1 MYFKLAYR
9 NVKKSYQDF
18 LIYFVTL
25 TFSVALFYVFNSF
38 ESQSVILELEPEA
51 SYMIEM
57 LSRVMM
63 IMSLIVSV
71 IFGFLILYAN
81 NFLIKRRKKEL
92 GMYTLLGM
100 QKNKINLVLIYETIF
115 IGIASLV
122 SGILLGVVLSQGT
135 ATLSARLID
144 VPVNFKFVFSFY
156 SVLATTASFI
166 LIFII
171 VATFNLVT
179 LKKQKLID
187 LLKADKINETSTLKN
202 NVVIILIFVLSLG
215 LLIATYTWTLKSQD
229 FLEYLWPIII
239 AGTIANFGLFYS
251 LSAMIIKIPQL
262 LSNFYFKDLNTF
274 IFRQIGAK
282 INSTYKMMS
291 IISLMLL
298 LGIGALATSFNI
310 NSILANDFNA
320 NNPYDL
326 TVGITYSE
334 DSTIER
340 IEKDIKLDEIKYKS
354 LDTVNIY
361 HTGISLSDLSNQII
375 SKRPT
380 QEMDLD
386 FEVAVITLDEYNNL
400 RKTQGLTQ
408 NSLKENELIYFASV
422 PLERLGRVSGY
433 PDTSYKLNDKLSFA
447 NLEFYVKESEKHRDH
462 TVSLMNS
469 ISFQRFFIVMNE
481 KDLDKVKYER
491 QDANRLNES
500 IMFNFTFFK
509 DQNIDE
515 QSDII
520 NNTISNISENSES
533 DILTYT
539 ISWKEEAALNVRE
552 STLLFT
558 YVGLY
563 LGLVF
568 VISSAVVLSLQL
580 VSEASDNQRRYK
592 MLSKLGVSDR
602 MARSSIFKQN
612 LLYFGLPMVVALIHS
627 WVGITAIN
635 NVLSTGML
643 YSSDIKVILITTSSV
658 VFIYVLYFLFT
669 YKSSISII
677 ESNDN

>member
-38 ESQSVILELEPEA
+38 ESQAVILELDPET

-57 LSRVMM
+57 LSRVMT
-63 IMSLIVSV
+63 IMSLIVSA

-100 QKNKINLVLIYETIF
+100 EKSKINLVLIYETIF

-171 VATFNLVT
+171 VAIFNLIT

-187 LLKADKINETSTLKN
+187 LLKAERINETSALKN

-239 AGTIANFGLFYS
+239 VGTIANFGLFYS

-334 DSTIER
+334 DSTIEQ
-340 IEKDIKLDEIKYKS
+340 IKKDIKLDEIKYQS

-361 HTGISLSDLSNQII
+361 HTGISLRELSDQII
-375 SKRPT
+375 SERPT

-408 NSLKENELIYFASV
+408 NSLKDNELIYFASEK
-422 PLERLGRVSGY
+422 LERLGVGGY
-433 PDTSYKLNDKLSFA
+433 KNTTYKLKDKLLFA
-447 NLEFYVKESEKHRDH
+447 NLEFNVKESEEHQDH
-462 TVSLMNS
+462 KVSLMNS
-469 ISFQRFFIVMNE
+469 ISFHRFFIVMNE
-481 KDLDKVKYER
+481 NDLDKVKYER
-491 QDANRLNES
+491 QDAQRLNES
-500 IMFNFTFFK
+500 IIFNLTFFK
-509 DQNIDE
+509 DQNIDQ

-520 NNTISNISENSES
+520 NNTISNINENSES

-539 ISWKEEAALNVRE
+539 ISWKEKAALNVRE

-563 LGLVF
+563 LGLVL

-592 MLSKLGVSDR
+592 MLSKLGVSDK

-635 NVLSTGML
+635 NVLSTRML